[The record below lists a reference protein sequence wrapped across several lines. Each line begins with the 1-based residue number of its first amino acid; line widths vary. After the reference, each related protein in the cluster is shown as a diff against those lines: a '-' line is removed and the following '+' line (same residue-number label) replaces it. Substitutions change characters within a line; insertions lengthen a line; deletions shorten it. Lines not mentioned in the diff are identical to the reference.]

1 MGGRGCRL
9 FEKLR
14 DHADSEMEQLG
25 MEGNMVILWNIF
37 IILRLNVCII
47 GNVLCSIEKKYLNCF
62 DSDGFWNRTTINA
75 S

>member
-1 MGGRGCRL
+1 
-9 FEKLR
+9 
-14 DHADSEMEQLG
+14 MEQRG